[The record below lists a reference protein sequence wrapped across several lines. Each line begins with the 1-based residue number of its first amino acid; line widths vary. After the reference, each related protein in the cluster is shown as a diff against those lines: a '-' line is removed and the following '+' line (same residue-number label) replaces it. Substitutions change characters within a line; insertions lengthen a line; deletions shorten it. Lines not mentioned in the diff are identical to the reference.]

1 MAAFVQPFATFGR
14 PDVAQTRTGKAGTGA
29 ARVATEMATGVRRT
43 LGWHETA
50 TGADVAADSLQ
61 NGTGGPAG
69 SGRAGGAGFHARPD
83 AAMTFERVPDSD
95 ASSEAA
101 AAGAAIAEV
110 AAADPDIALIRAV
123 AAGDEQALT
132 ALLRRHGARI
142 RALAAGYSAAAG
154 SADDVVQ
161 DTFWTIWRTASRFE
175 DRGVKVASWITRI
188 AVNRCIDLERR
199 RKLRRFVG
207 LEDAAEAADPD
218 VGAERQLADRSR
230 LAAVMDD
237 IRALPARQRAA
248 ILIAAG
254 GEHSTAD
261 IAESLGVTVGAAEQ
275 LLVRARRTL
284 RMNLARREGE
294 VR

>member
-14 PDVAQTRTGKAGTGA
+14 PDAARAKAGKAGAGA
-29 ARVATEMATGVRRT
+29 AQVATEMATGVRRT
-43 LGWHETA
+43 LGWHDTA

-69 SGRAGGAGFHARPD
+69 SGRAGDAGLRARPD
-83 AAMTFERVPDSD
+83 AGMTFERTPED
-95 ASSEAA
+95 ASSEAD
-101 AAGAAIAEV
+101 AAGTALADG

-123 AAGDEQALT
+123 ATGDEQALT

-230 LAAVMDD
+230 LAAVMND